1 MADVTAELRELKTAM
16 DGMLINMNDQ
26 FSGMGAKLGTINKQF
41 ESLNKDV
48 GTLVERQFRCEALD
62 DGLDRRQVDDA
73 SCRCRA
79 SIERVHGEEFAKSF
93 TFRTLEDVA
102 KYVLESEF
110 SSKVGSQDVLDGAK
124 RLAEA
129 ILTSDVPTLYAKAL
143 EAALRGGSGD
153 PGLAELGAALQG
165 PWFDAGGA
173 FSPGNLGAFLGH
185 IPEGHAPVRVQLGWL
200 LKLLSDRTTAV
211 EQLTRGGGSSG
222 SLGVV
227 LAQYAAA
234 PDKYLP
240 PDPAA
245 YEDLRLASDTVQCD
259 VIGSILVRWVK
270 REVLQP
276 PPNLR
281 VLRCT
286 CSCTRPRRC

>member
-73 SCRCRA
+73 CMA

-110 SSKVGSQDVLDGAK
+110 SSKVGSQDVNDQRGDHL
-124 RLAEA
+124 E
-129 ILTSDVPTLYAKAL
+129 TS
-143 EAALRGGSGD
+143 
-153 PGLAELGAALQG
+153 
-165 PWFDAGGA
+165 
-173 FSPGNLGAFLGH
+173 
-185 IPEGHAPVRVQLGWL
+185 
-200 LKLLSDRTTAV
+200 KLL
-211 EQLTRGGGSSG
+211 
-222 SLGVV
+222 
-227 LAQYAAA
+227 
-234 PDKYLP
+234 
-240 PDPAA
+240 
-245 YEDLRLASDTVQCD
+245 
-259 VIGSILVRWVK
+259 
-270 REVLQP
+270 
-276 PPNLR
+276 
-281 VLRCT
+281 
-286 CSCTRPRRC
+286 